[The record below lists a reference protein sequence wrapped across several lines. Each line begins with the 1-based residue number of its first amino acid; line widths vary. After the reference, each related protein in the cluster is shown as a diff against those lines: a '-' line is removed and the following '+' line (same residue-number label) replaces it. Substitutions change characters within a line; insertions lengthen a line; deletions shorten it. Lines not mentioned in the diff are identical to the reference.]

1 MKHAAPGSARL
12 RGSRREAGRRRRDGS
27 PGQPVP
33 ARSAPARLVT
43 ELPVARQPATEQ
55 PATGQRATG
64 QPVPGQSAVS
74 ANNDR
79 AVRLAELPYL
89 IVLACT
95 AGGLAVIR
103 LGAQYVRSGTLVLAG
118 VLLIAAT
125 ARLALPDRR
134 AGMLS
139 SRRKLVDVAI
149 FTALGAGLLVAG
161 LVIHAAS

>member
-12 RGSRREAGRRRRDGS
+12 LVSRREAGRRRRTGS
-27 PGQPVP
+27 AAQPVAAQP
-33 ARSAPARLVT
+33 AAAPPAATQPVKA
-43 ELPVARQPATEQ
+43 EPVARQRGA
-55 PATGQRATG
+55 GQRGAGRTG
-64 QPVPGQSAVS
+64 QPAVPAGGS
-74 ANNDR
+74 
-79 AVRLAELPYL
+79 VRFAELPYL

-95 AGGLAVIR
+95 AGSLVVIR
-103 LGAQYVRSGTLVLAG
+103 LGAQYVRSGTLVFAG
-118 VLLIAAT
+118 VLLVAAT

-161 LVIHAAS
+161 LVIHAAT

>member
-1 MKHAAPGSARL
+1 
-12 RGSRREAGRRRRDGS
+12 
-27 PGQPVP
+27 
-33 ARSAPARLVT
+33 
-43 ELPVARQPATEQ
+43 
-55 PATGQRATG
+55 
-64 QPVPGQSAVS
+64 
-74 ANNDR
+74 
-79 AVRLAELPYL
+79 LPYL

-139 SRRKLVDVAI
+139 SRRKLIDVAI
-149 FTALGAGLLVAG
+149 FTALGGGLLVAG